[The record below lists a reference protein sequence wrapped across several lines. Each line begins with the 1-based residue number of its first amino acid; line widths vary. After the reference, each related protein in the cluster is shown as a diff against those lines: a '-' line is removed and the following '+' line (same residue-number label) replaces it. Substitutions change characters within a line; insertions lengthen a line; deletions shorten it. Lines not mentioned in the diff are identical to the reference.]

1 MILTRF
7 ARHLRSQ
14 DWTAIG
20 IEFALVV
27 AGIVIG
33 LQITAW
39 YQIRDLAEQEQLVLA
54 ALAEEVKAN
63 LDELDAMLAFTHYKM
78 SSLEELARRID
89 GERTTDDSLVSLF
102 ADLLWSRRVRFSDGA
117 ITGTIASGGLAL
129 ITNGDL
135 RRSLAGLAG
144 RMDDYEVTS
153 QAETEVKRKFVV
165 PFVLRHGANPQL
177 YEAQRSAPGEPVDT
191 SAHGRW
197 VAPRTG
203 RIDFEDLL
211 KQPELAGLLVISHA
225 NIADA
230 NADGRV
236 LRAQLEAMLDRINA
250 ERKGVR

>member
-1 MILTRF
+1 MILTRI
-7 ARHLRSQ
+7 ARHLRAQ
-14 DWTAIG
+14 DWTTVG
-20 IEFALVV
+20 IEFVLVV

-39 YQIRDLAEQEQLVLA
+39 YGNRELEEQEQLVLA

-63 LDELDAMLAFTHYKM
+63 LDELDSMLEFTRFKL
-78 SSLEELARRID
+78 SSVEELARRID

-102 ADLLWSRRVRFSDGA
+102 ADLSWSRRVRFSDGA

-129 ITNGDL
+129 ITNGNL

-153 QAETEVKRKFVV
+153 RGEDEAKVRFIV
-165 PFVLRHGANPQL
+165 PFLLRHGANPQL
-177 YEAQRSAPGEPVDT
+177 YEALRSAPGEPVDT

-197 VAPRTG
+197 VAPRTE

-211 KQPELAGLLVISHA
+211 KQPDLGGLLVISHA
-225 NIADA
+225 NLADA
-230 NADGRV
+230 NADGRT
-236 LRAQLEAMLDRINA
+236 LRAQFKEMLERISA
-250 ERKGVR
+250 EQKANR

>member
-14 DWTAIG
+14 DWTAVG
-20 IEFALVV
+20 TEFVLVV

-39 YQIRDLAEQEQLVLA
+39 YENRELAEQEQLVLA

-63 LDELDAMLAFTHYKM
+63 LDELDAMLEFTRFKL
-78 SSLEELARRID
+78 SSVEELARRID

-102 ADLLWSRRVRFSDGA
+102 ADLAWSRRVQFSDGA

-129 ITNGDL
+129 ISNGDL

-144 RMDDYEVTS
+144 RMDDYRITS
-153 QAETEVKRKFVV
+153 RAEDELKIRFIV
-165 PFVLRHGANPQL
+165 PFLLRHGANPQL
-177 YEAQRSAPGEPVDT
+177 YEALRSAPGEPVDT

-211 KQPELAGLLVISHA
+211 KQPELGGLLVISHVS
-225 NIADA
+225 IADA
-230 NADGRV
+230 NAEGRV
-236 LRAQLEAMLDRINA
+236 LRAQFETMLERINA
-250 ERKGVR
+250 EQNGKR